1 MAALIEGLAI
11 DAITF
16 QVIQS
21 RLAGIV
27 REMQEN
33 IFRTGYSTI
42 VRESQD
48 ASCMLLD
55 ADGAVVGEHA
65 ILPLHVAALPEVVR
79 ATRAAFGDDIHP
91 GDAFITNH
99 PYIAG
104 VTHSQDMAL
113 ITPVFSGNT
122 LLAFCGSIAHKSDLG
137 GVVPG
142 TGYASARELFQ
153 EGIQYPPIRFVRRG
167 EVVRDVEAI
176 LRANSRT
183 PDLILG
189 DLRGQLGCARL
200 GERRVRET
208 VERYGASVVRAA
220 FAHAQRVTEMRVRS
234 EIARWPDGTHEAVA
248 FVDND
253 GVVLDRRLRYH
264 VRIEKRGDR
273 ILFDFSG
280 SDDQAAGPVNIR
292 PSLARGCCY
301 YALIATI
308 DPTLANNGGLARVV
322 ETRFRRGSLLDPVF
336 PAPTNTYMAS
346 TIACTEAA
354 LEALSAFVPER
365 ACAGNG
371 GVGGSMIAGR
381 RPDGTAFVQYELI
394 ASAYGGNRRADGLSG
409 TDVLL
414 ANTRS
419 ASIEIVE
426 TEYPTRVRR
435 FELIPGSGGAGE
447 HRGGLAPRREY
458 EILTGEAQLT
468 LRGGRHERGAKG
480 REGGKDGRVGSC
492 IVNPGTPAERA
503 FPSRFSGVVLTR
515 GDVVR
520 LEKAGGGGMGDPRLR
535 PFDRVLTDVLD
546 GYVSVAE
553 ATETYGADP
562 ERLHAALEAWDGG
575 NVYGQST
582 IQTPRASDRRGMRVG
597 GGRIARERSAG
608 ADDVAAGSHRQ
619 RPG

>member
-1 MAALIEGLAI
+1 M
-11 DAITF
+11 DPVTF
-16 QVIQS
+16 QVIAS

-27 REMQEN
+27 REMQDN

-48 ASCMLLD
+48 ASCMILD
-55 ADGAVVGEHA
+55 AEGDVVGEYA

-79 ATRAAFGDDIHP
+79 ATRRAFGADIHP

-113 ITPVFSGNT
+113 ITPLFVDGE
-122 LLAFCGSIAHKSDLG
+122 LVAFCGSIAHKSDLG

-153 EGIQYPPIRFVRRG
+153 EGIQYPPIRFVARG
-167 EVVRDVEAI
+167 STVRDVEAI

-183 PDLILG
+183 PDLVLG

-200 GERRVRET
+200 GEQRLHET
-208 VERYGASVVRAA
+208 FARYGTATVRAA
-220 FAHAQRVTEMRVRS
+220 FAHAQQVTEERVRT
-234 EIARWPDGTHEAVA
+234 ELARWPDGVHEAEA

-253 GVVLDRRLRYH
+253 GIVLDRRLRYH

-273 ILFDFSG
+273 ILFDFTG
-280 SDDQAAGPVNIR
+280 SDDQATGPVNIR

-308 DPTLANNGGLARVV
+308 DPELANNGGLARCV
-322 ETRFRRGSLLDPVF
+322 ETIFRPGSILDPVF
-336 PAPTNTYMAS
+336 PAPVNTYMAS
-346 TIACTEAA
+346 TIALTEAS
-354 LEALSAFVPER
+354 LEALSGFVPDR

-371 GVGGSMIAGR
+371 GVGASMISGR
-381 RPDGTAFVQYELI
+381 RADGNAFVQYELI
-394 ASAYGGNRRADGLSG
+394 ASAYGGTRRGDGNSG

-426 TEYPTRVRR
+426 HEYPTRLRR
-435 FELIPGSGGAGE
+435 YELIRDSGGAGE
-447 HRGGLAPRREY
+447 HRGGLSPRREY
-458 EILTGEAQLT
+458 ELLADDAQLT
-468 LRGGRHERGAKG
+468 LRGGRHRWPAQG
-480 REGGKDGRVGSC
+480 RDGGDAGRLGSC
-492 IVNPGTPAERA
+492 VVNPGSPEERSL
-503 FPSRFSGVVLTR
+503 PSRVSGVLLKR

-520 LEKAGGGGMGDPRLR
+520 IEKAGGGGLGDPRR
-535 PFDRVLTDVLD
+535 RAFERIVDDVLD
-546 GYVSVAE
+546 RQVSRE
-553 ATETYGADP
+553 AALSAYGADAA
-562 ERLHAALEAWDGG
+562 RLDAALSAWDG
-575 NVYGQST
+575 S
-582 IQTPRASDRRGMRVG
+582 
-597 GGRIARERSAG
+597 
-608 ADDVAAGSHRQ
+608 
-619 RPG
+619 